1 MFSSQGLR
9 LLTEAKVL
17 SPRTDIILK
26 SIINWYIEKAIPVSS
41 QNLVHDYGLKVSSA
55 TVRNEMALLEQEGY
69 IFRPHTS
76 SGSVPSDKGYRYFVT
91 SLEQTAL
98 PISEQRM
105 ISHLFHQVEGR
116 MDEWLSLAATILSR
130 LSHNTAVITS
140 PKTAD
145 CQFRHVEF
153 ISLQDNLVL
162 LVLVLRGARI
172 KQQLLTFDQTLTQN
186 DLSALADRFNQ
197 TYVGLTAT
205 QVEAR
210 GLKSTPL
217 DKQLTEN
224 LVKIMKEED
233 VQEYNQSY
241 LEGLHFL
248 LNQPEFAQSRRILAI
263 MELLEQ
269 RVMLGTILPQETEGK
284 DVRVVIGGENKAEVA
299 QDCSLVV
306 ARYGLAHEASGNIV
320 VVGPTRMAY
329 PKVISTVSYLSM
341 VLSALVAE
349 LYGVNINTNPEENN
363 AN

>member
-1 MFSSQGLR
+1 L
-9 LLTEAKVL
+9 L

-41 QNLVHDYGLKVSSA
+41 QNLVHDYGLRVSSA
-55 TVRNEMALLEQEGY
+55 TVRNEMAFLEQEGY

-76 SGSVPSDKGYRYFVT
+76 AGSVPSDKGYRYYVT
-91 SLEQTAL
+91 SLEQTSL

-116 MDEWLSLAATILSR
+116 MDEWLSLAATILARISQ
-130 LSHNTAVITS
+130 NTAVVTS
-140 PKTAD
+140 PKPAD
-145 CQFRHVEF
+145 CQFRHVEL

-172 KQQLLTFDQTLTQN
+172 KQQVLTFSQAISQME
-186 DLSALADRFNQ
+186 LSAVADKLNP
-197 TYVGLTAT
+197 TYAGLTAS
-205 QVEAR
+205 QLEAKAV
-210 GLKSTPL
+210 KSTL
-217 DKQLTEN
+217 LEQQLTEY
-224 LVKIMKEED
+224 LIKIMKEED
-233 VQEYNQSY
+233 EQEYNQSY

-248 LNQPEFAQSRRILAI
+248 LNQPEFTQSRRILAI

-269 RVMLGTILPQETEGK
+269 RAMLGTILPQESE
-284 DVRVVIGGENKAEVA
+284 DRNIQVVIGSENKAEVA
-299 QDCSLVV
+299 QDCSLVI
-306 ARYGLAHEASGNIV
+306 ARYGLVHEASGNIV

-341 VLSALVAE
+341 VLSSLVAE
-349 LYGVNINTNPEENN
+349 LYGVSIYSNPPENN